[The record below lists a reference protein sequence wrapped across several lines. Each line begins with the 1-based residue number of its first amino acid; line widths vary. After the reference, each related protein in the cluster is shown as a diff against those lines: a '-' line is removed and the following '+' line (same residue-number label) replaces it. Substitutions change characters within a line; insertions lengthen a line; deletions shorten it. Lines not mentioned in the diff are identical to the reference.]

1 MKTYLPSV
9 NPLLLL
15 GIGLAIVLGGILWL
29 RLHPFLSLILGA
41 FAVGGL
47 TSIDNI
53 QKSLAAKYEGDNFRK
68 AVSSEVKT
76 EITNLKQDG
85 QPFDEAQIREQVRA
99 KLKEAQTPFIK
110 AANERA
116 TTESKQNLLQ
126 RITGAFGT
134 TCGKIGIL
142 IAMACV
148 IGRCML
154 ASGAA
159 ERIVRAA
166 LSVVGIKGA
175 PVAFCCSSFLLG
187 IPVFFD
193 SLFLLAIPLVKAT
206 WLKIK
211 KNYVLF
217 VVALVAGGTM
227 THSLVPPT
235 PGPLFVA
242 EELGVNLG
250 TMILAGMAIGVFCSA
265 SGLAYAY
272 WINKRMDIPLRETP
286 EALKK
291 LEELADRDLNEL
303 PSLGLALLP
312 ILLPVALISG
322 VTIYK
327 SGLDPTITI
336 HPILNLL
343 GDKNIALTLA
353 AALAMLLA
361 ASRLK
366 DRKALADHVQ
376 QAMMEGGLIILIC
389 CAGGAFGAMLQQ
401 SGIGPHISGMMGS
414 EPLDFAL
421 LPLAFVVT
429 AVIRG
434 AQGSATVAMF
444 TAVAIVG
451 SLVTDLEALSFHPVF
466 LAVAIGCGSKPFPW
480 MNDSGFWVISKMSGM
495 TEKETLKAL
504 TPMATIMGL
513 TGIIVTM
520 IAAKLFS

>member
-1 MKTYLPSV
+1 V

-15 GIGLAIVLGGILWL
+15 GLGLAIVLGGILWL

-53 QKSLAAKYEGDNFRK
+53 EKSMAAKYYSASFRAK
-68 AVSSEVKT
+68 INGLVK
-76 EITNLKQDG
+76 ERIGELINKG
-85 QPFDEAQIREQVRA
+85 ESFDEQEIRKTVKIELSLSEKDKIKTNAQV
-99 KLKEAQTPFIK
+99 K
-110 AANERA
+110 AENYANGN
-116 TTESKQNLLQ
+116 TTLS
-126 RITGAFGT
+126 RITAAFGS

-148 IGRCML
+148 IGRCLL

-166 LSVVGIKGA
+166 LALVGERA
-175 PVAFCCSSFLLG
+175 AAVAFCGSAFLLG

-206 WLKIK
+206 WLKVK

-217 VVALVAGGTM
+217 VIALVAGGTM

-250 TMILAGMAIGVFCSA
+250 TMILTGIIIGICCSTV
-265 SGLAYAY
+265 GLLYAR
-272 WINKRMDIPLRETP
+272 WLNQRMEVPLRETP
-286 EALKK
+286 EAMKK
-291 LEELADRDLNEL
+291 LEELAQRDINEL
-303 PSLGLALLP
+303 PSLGFSLFP

-327 SGLDPTITI
+327 SSLDPTQMAD
-336 HPILNLL
+336 PILSLL
-343 GDKNIALTLA
+343 GDKTVAITIA
-353 AALAMLLA
+353 AAVAMLLA
-361 ASRLK
+361 AVRLK
-366 DRKALADHVQ
+366 NRKAVAGHVQ
-376 QAMMEGGLIILIC
+376 QSMLEGGLIILIC

-401 SGIGPHISGMMGS
+401 SGIGPFISEMTGD

-429 AVIRG
+429 AIIRG

-444 TAVAIVG
+444 TAVGIVG
-451 SLVTDLEALSFHPVF
+451 SLAPDLDGLSYHPVY

-504 TPMATIMGL
+504 TPMATLMGL
-513 TGIIVTM
+513 TGIMVTM
-520 IAAKLFS
+520 IAAKVFPMV